1 MYKKVFL
8 QGGGF
13 KTEGYLRELLQIMD
27 KTDYNTKFYGSSM
40 GAFWAVSA
48 AFGINTLINM
58 IIDTKKYVED
68 VRISWLKNFGSCK
81 NVMRQIL
88 QKNIPEDISI
98 IQNRCFINLT
108 KLSSKKPFLQP
119 LNISTFINKED
130 LINATV
136 SSMFVPL
143 YSDKSFTNYF
153 RGDLIIDGCLTE
165 NIPNKLDINCKVL
178 QYKEKKKNLLSFLS
192 FLFPV
197 NKYDGIIIKRI
208 SNKIILL

>member
-1 MYKKVFL
+1 MYKKIFL

-13 KTEGYLRELLQIMD
+13 KTEGYLRDLLQIMD

-40 GAFWAVSA
+40 GAFWAVGA
-48 AFGINTLINM
+48 TFGINTLINM
-58 IIDTKKYVED
+58 IIDTKKYVEN

-108 KLSSKKPFLQP
+108 KLSFKKPFLHP
-119 LNISTFINKED
+119 VNISTFINKED
-130 LINATV
+130 LINATL

-143 YSDKSFTNYF
+143 YSAKSFTNYF
-153 RGDLIIDGCLTE
+153 RGNLIIDGCLTQTV
-165 NIPNKLDINCKVL
+165 PNKLGIDCKVL
-178 QYKEKKKNLLSFLS
+178 QYKEKKKNLLFFLS
-192 FLFPV
+192 FLFPI

-208 SNKIILL
+208 SNKIMLS